1 MHRVIAQKL
10 AEAHD
15 AGHIFIPG
23 FAAGEAKDNL
33 KEKIQENLSKLQ
45 SAGRSELEAAFA
57 PVLEDGPEG
66 DEAAAENEVVAD
78 EKDDD
83 EL

>member
-1 MHRVIAQKL
+1 
-10 AEAHD
+10 
-15 AGHIFIPG
+15 
-23 FAAGEAKDNL
+23 
-33 KEKIQENLSKLQ
+33 LSKFQ

>member
-10 AEAHD
+10 VEAHD
-15 AGHIFIPG
+15 ARHIFIPG
-23 FAAGEAKDNL
+23 FAPGEAKDNL
-33 KEKIQENLSKLQ
+33 EEKIQKNLSKFQ

-57 PVLEDGPEG
+57 PVLEDDPQGDGLAADNEG
-66 DEAAAENEVVAD
+66 VVDEEE
-78 EKDDD
+78 DD